1 MNGPPLDQHGTKV
14 RAKSGKSVDGRTTNA
29 TNVPRQ
35 GHAGR
40 QFSHAV
46 GWETDD
52 DQYVIQG
59 FTLDA
64 EALGQVGTVPDG
76 ELVIRVPKKLMRHL
90 KDVHGATE
98 L

>member
-1 MNGPPLDQHGTKV
+1 MRLTFL
-14 RAKSGKSVDGRTTNA
+14 GKETQTGNSPTL
-29 TNVPRQ
+29 
-35 GHAGR
+35 
-40 QFSHAV
+40 
-46 GWETDD
+46 WETDD

-90 KDVHGATE
+90 KEARGATE
-98 L
+98 LRGIQSARHYQ

>member
-1 MNGPPLDQHGTKV
+1 MQL
-14 RAKSGKSVDGRTTNA
+14 RFLGKETQTGNSPTL
-29 TNVPRQ
+29 
-35 GHAGR
+35 
-40 QFSHAV
+40 
-46 GWETDD
+46 WETDD

-64 EALGQVGTVPDG
+64 DALAQVGNVPDG

-90 KDVHGATE
+90 KEAREATE

>member
-1 MNGPPLDQHGTKV
+1 MRLTFL
-14 RAKSGKSVDGRTTNA
+14 GKDT
-29 TNVPRQ
+29 Q
-35 GHAGR
+35 GGNSPTLWA
-40 QFSHAV
+40 
-46 GWETDD
+46 TDD

-90 KDVHGATE
+90 LKDADGATE

>member
-1 MNGPPLDQHGTKV
+1 
-14 RAKSGKSVDGRTTNA
+14 
-29 TNVPRQ
+29 
-35 GHAGR
+35 
-40 QFSHAV
+40 V

>member
-1 MNGPPLDQHGTKV
+1 MQLKFL
-14 RAKSGKSVDGRTTNA
+14 GKETQTGNSPTL
-29 TNVPRQ
+29 
-35 GHAGR
+35 
-40 QFSHAV
+40 
-46 GWETDD
+46 WETDD

-64 EALGQVGTVPDG
+64 EALCQVGTVPDG

-90 KDVHGATE
+90 KEARGATE